1 MKPLGFVNFHSATK
15 FEGIPNSRDDSVRVV
30 NIISGEVGT
39 NILQKDSNR
48 KLPASSLY
56 ISLQDDFAAHVRRIP
71 GLWSRN
77 MSCTYL
83 TLIIA
88 RSNHNTRGLRLRS
101 CAGSHQEG
109 AKCVVLVRRPNFH
122 RALVRRTFT
131 TDILG
136 MH

>member
-1 MKPLGFVNFHSATK
+1 MKPLGFVNFYVGNK
-15 FEGIPNSRDDSVRVV
+15 LKGIPSSRGDSVRVV

-39 NILQKDSNR
+39 NILQRDSNR

-56 ISLQDDFAAHVRRIP
+56 VSLEENFAAHVRRIP
-71 GLWSRN
+71 GLWCQN
-77 MSCTYL
+77 TPCTYQ
-83 TLIIA
+83 TLIA
-88 RSNHNTRGLRLRS
+88 RSNRNTRGLRLRG

-109 AKCVVLVRRPNFH
+109 TKCVVLVRRTNFY

-136 MH
+136 M